1 MVRKLSQV
9 PVKSLGAVK
18 QVAGIMSLSAAIPE
32 QLNAQAQVIYFIIS
46 NVFYQQSCIFR
57 LL

>member
-32 QLNAQAQVIYFIIS
+32 QLNAQAQVIYFIIN
-46 NVFYQQSCIFR
+46 NVFYQQSCIF
-57 LL
+57 